1 MRLGTVLAGSVL
13 ALFFVASPSA
23 RVRAQERPAFF
34 DEPSRI
40 VVVGH
45 PIAGRRYPLL
55 VAFPPTGYSAQ
66 WTVDAIESAIP
77 LETYVLMVTPG
88 APQRSEY
95 SPAFARYLD
104 WTAERVRADLETALA
119 TQPVD
124 RDRVYAFGFSLG
136 GDISWGLVAREPTL
150 FRGAVV
156 MGSRSSARGHGD
168 TVRVLRE
175 RHPRVAFLMGDV
187 DDASRRRGIASA
199 EAWARSQGVTT
210 RMFSF
215 HGDHEIPPLDLV
227 RAAFEMVLET
237 ASH

>member
-1 MRLGTVLAGSVL
+1 MRLPVGAL
-13 ALFFVASPSA
+13 ALCVVALVAGAVSA
-23 RVRAQERPAFF
+23 APAGAQERPAFF
-34 DEPSRI
+34 DQPSRL

-45 PIAGRRYPLL
+45 PAPGQRYPLL
-55 VAFPPTGYSAQ
+55 VAFPPTGYPAQ
-66 WTVDAIESAIP
+66 WTVDEIQSAIP
-77 LETYVLMVTPG
+77 LETYVLMITPG

-104 WTAERVRADLETALA
+104 WTAARVRADLETAFA
-119 TQPVD
+119 TQPAD

-168 TVRVLRE
+168 AVRSLAT
-175 RHPRVAFLMGDV
+175 RHVRVAFLMGDV
-187 DDASRRRGIASA
+187 DDASRQRGIASA
-199 EAWARSQGVTT
+199 EAWAREHGVTT

-227 RAAFEMVLET
+227 RAAFEMVL
-237 ASH
+237 AHAR

>member
-1 MRLGTVLAGSVL
+1 MRLVGAMGLTLLA
-13 ALFFVASPSA
+13 ALGAA
-23 RVRAQERPAFF
+23 TAHAQERPAFF
-34 DEPSRI
+34 DEPSRL

-45 PIAGRRYPLL
+45 PTPGQRYPLL
-55 VAFPPTGYSAQ
+55 VAFPPTGYPAQ
-66 WTVDAIESAIP
+66 WTVDAVSSAIP

-156 MGSRSSARGHGD
+156 MGSRSTARGHGD
-168 TVRVLRE
+168 ATRLLRA
-175 RHPRVAFLMGDV
+175 RHVRVAFLMGDE
-187 DDASRRRGIASA
+187 DDASRRSGIASA
-199 EAWARSQGVTT
+199 EAWARSHGVTT

-215 HGDHEIPPLDLV
+215 HGDHEIPPLDRV
-227 RAAFEMVLET
+227 RAAFAMVLDT
-237 ASH
+237 TSP